1 MTRDEPETDMAAK
14 PRETY
19 DIAETAAKCGAAL
32 DKLRA
37 EQRPGAK
44 SGRGGKAAVLRA
56 VRDRLQS
63 LSGEDYTTGQV
74 TDALRTVM
82 PSLSVRAVRA
92 ALREAA
98 REGTAAKKPRRQKS
112 AREAR
117 SGTTRGRDATPMP
130 ATAAHSASPSPSPH
144 ADPAPG
150 PVQTPPEGPPAD
162 PAAPSKPDAASPT
175 AGTAVGLTP
184 EQRAQYRIPEWADGT
199 DLRPGEELEKYARRK
214 RVEGRPKTPDEL
226 RKFIGE
232 S

>member
-1 MTRDEPETDMAAK
+1 MAAK

-74 TDALRTVM
+74 TDALRTVI
-82 PSLSVRAVRA
+82 PSMSIRAVRA

-98 REGTAAKKPRRQKS
+98 RESTAGKNGRQRKSPRGNR
-112 AREAR
+112 A
-117 SGTTRGRDATPMP
+117 GTTGSGDSPPTGSAQQ
-130 ATAAHSASPSPSPH
+130 TA
-144 ADPAPG
+144 
-150 PVQTPPEGPPAD
+150 
-162 PAAPSKPDAASPT
+162 PDGAMPT
-175 AGTAVGLTP
+175 AGRSDVPISDAPPPRTKATATSNASTCADAAAPAAGTVAVPFTA
-184 EQRAQYRIPEWADGT
+184 EQRAQYRIPEWADGS
-199 DLRPGEELEKYARRK
+199 DLGPGEDLAYYGRRK
-214 RVEGRPKTPDEL
+214 RVAGKPKTPDEL